1 METGLV
7 TVTESQVAL
16 SPDESIANASKL
28 ATAIS
33 AVIEKQKLYTLI
45 SGKKYVR
52 VDAFIALGNIQGIFP
67 KEIKVLEHE
76 DGTYESTVELI
87 DKVTG
92 RVIGGASAICGV
104 DEPMWKARPKFARRS
119 MATTRAVGKAF
130 RIHHAWILALANYET
145 TPSEEMEH
153 VVTIQKD
160 DDTYQGTPDQ
170 KAKLTAYLKSAG
182 HGDEKIQSVL
192 SKMIGKTKDKLP
204 EVMLDL
210 Q

>member
-16 SPDESIANASKL
+16 SPEESIANASKL

-33 AVIEKQKLYTLI
+33 SVIEKQKLYTLI

-67 KEIKVLEHE
+67 KEIKVIEHE

-153 VVTIQKD
+153 VVSIQKEEE
-160 DDTYQGTPDQ
+160 TYQGTPEQ
-170 KAKLTAYLKSAG
+170 KSKLTAYLKSAG
-182 HGDEKIQSVL
+182 FDDEKTQAVL
-192 SKMIGKTKDKLP
+192 TKMVGKTKDSLKSVLA
-204 EVMLDL
+204 EL
-210 Q
+210 